1 MDPDRPLFVDTGRG
15 LSVKY
20 KDRWIYSSRAP
31 RATALEAAAATSMLP
46 DTVYIIPSPCLGY
59 GLAELLASLHPSS
72 AILCIEAEPPLAE
85 LARQACLGLGS
96 AGALPPGLALAPP
109 EEAVRAYRS
118 LETST
123 GGRRFRRAVEVR
135 LSGGRSLADAA
146 YDKALGAV
154 SDDISTRHR
163 NRLSLVR
170 MGRLWARNVIANLAC
185 MRWDDVQSLPACS
198 KPIVVCGAGP
208 SLDTSFALLRRH
220 REELFVLSC
229 DTAAGA
235 LFQAGILPDAV
246 VCLEAQV
253 YNVADYLP
261 LGQAATRHV
270 IDLSAHPST
279 FRAVRGPVTLVSS
292 EWAESNFLSRLSGA
306 GLPVH
311 PVPPLGSV
319 GVVAVHIARTM
330 GGPILAAGLDF
341 SFPPGKTHC
350 TGSPG
355 DLRERRIETRTA
367 KRPGAWNASFREGVR
382 PHGGAWIDDPALSM
396 YAGLASSELEGAE
409 AYDIR
414 SSQCAALP
422 AVKLAPEEMDDAIRK
437 IAGNTRCTGARYG
450 SDPPGNPGTWRRLCR
465 EFLGSELSRIESIA
479 TMLREGADPGTL
491 AAGLAQA
498 DILYAHFPDPERVLT
513 LEHDALRRVAA
524 ETAYWRGRI
533 EAALELSGS

>member
-31 RATALEAAAATSMLP
+31 MAAPLEAAASAAMLP
-46 DTVYIIPSPCLGY
+46 DTIYVVPSPCLGY
-59 GLAELLASLHPSS
+59 GLAELRSRLHPSS

-85 LARQACLGLGS
+85 LAHRACLGLGS
-96 AGALPPGLALAPP
+96 DGTLPSAVALAPP
-109 EEAVRAYRS
+109 EEAVRAYLS
-118 LETST
+118 LEASL

-135 LSGGRSLADAA
+135 LSGGRSIADSA
-146 YDKALGAV
+146 YNKALGAV
-154 SDDISTRHR
+154 SNDISTRHR
-163 NRLSLVR
+163 NRLSMVR

-185 MRWDDVQSLPACS
+185 MRWEDVQSVPAFS

-208 SLDTSFALLRRH
+208 SLDASFALLRRH
-220 REELFVLSC
+220 RAKLFVLSC

-235 LFQAGILPDAV
+235 LYQAGILPDAI

-261 LGQAATRHV
+261 LGQAATSHV

-279 FRAVRGPVTLVSS
+279 FRSVRGPITLVGS
-292 EWAESNFLSRLSGA
+292 EWAESNFLSRLMGA
-306 GLPVH
+306 GLPVN

-319 GVVAVHIARTM
+319 GVLALHIARAT
-330 GGPILAAGLDF
+330 GQPILVAGLDF
-341 SFPPGKTHC
+341 SYPAGRTHC

-355 DLRERRIETRTA
+355 DLRERRIESRTA
-367 KRPGAWNASFREGVR
+367 KRPAAWNASYRQGAR
-382 PHGGAWIDDPALSM
+382 SHGGAWIDDPALSM
-396 YAGLASSELEGAE
+396 YAGLAASELQGAE

-414 SSQCAALP
+414 SVPCAPLP
-422 AVKLAPEEMDDAIRK
+422 AVKLAPEAIDDAINK
-437 IAGNTRCTGARYG
+437 IAERTQGTGTRFG
-450 SDPPGNPGTWRRLCR
+450 SGPPGSPETLRRLCR
-465 EFLGSELSRIESIA
+465 EFLGSELSRIETIA
-479 TMLREGADPGTL
+479 AMLREGADTGIL
-491 AAGLAQA
+491 SAALAQA
-498 DILYAHFPDPERVLT
+498 DVLYAHFPDPERVLT

-533 EAALELSGS
+533 EAALELPGS